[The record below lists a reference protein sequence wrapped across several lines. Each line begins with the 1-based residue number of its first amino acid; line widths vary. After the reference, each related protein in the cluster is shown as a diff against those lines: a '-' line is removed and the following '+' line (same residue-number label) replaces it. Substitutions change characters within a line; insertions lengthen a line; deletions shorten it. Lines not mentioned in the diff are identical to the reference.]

1 MVKPMNPLLELTKQG
16 QSIWLD
22 YIRRSFLTGGGLQR
36 LIESDGVTGV
46 TSNPAIFEKA
56 IDDSADYDDVIRSLL
71 AVDPRMEAKALYDR
85 LSLED
90 VRMTADMLRPI
101 YDRTGGAD
109 GYVSLEPPPQSTRN
123 VLGTIEEAHRLR
135 KAVGRPNLM
144 IKVVATQEGISAVEA
159 LIAEGINVNI
169 TLMFSLRHY
178 EAVANAYIRGLRR
191 CPEPS
196 KVASV
201 ASFFVSRVD
210 TQVDRKLDSNG
221 SPEALALRGKVAIA
235 NAKITYRQF
244 QEIFCGG
251 SFAALRQRGA
261 RVQRPLWASTGSKNP
276 DYSDV
281 LYIEDLIGRDTVST
295 IPPATLDA
303 FREHGRVK
311 GATILDGV
319 PNAEDQLR
327 HLAALGIDLGVI
339 TENLQTDGVIAF
351 ASAYDRVLA
360 ALERKRQSILAR
372 DLRRETA

>member
-1 MVKPMNPLLELTKQG
+1 MNPLLELQKQG

-22 YIRRSFLTGGGLQR
+22 YIRRNLIIGGGLKR
-36 LIESDGVTGV
+36 LIENDGITGV

-56 IDDSADYDDVIRSLL
+56 IDDSTDYDDTLRSLL
-71 AVDPRMEAKALYDR
+71 AVDPHLDAKALYDR

-90 VRMTADMLRPI
+90 VRMTADILRPI
-101 YDRTGGAD
+101 YERTGGAD
-109 GYVSLEPPPQSTRN
+109 GYVSLEPPPQSTRD

-178 EAVANAYIRGLRR
+178 EAVASAYIRGLRR
-191 CPEPS
+191 CAEPS

-210 TQVDRKLDSNG
+210 TQVDRKLG
-221 SPEALALRGKVAIA
+221 SKGSAEAVALRGKAAIA
-235 NAKITYRQF
+235 NAKMTYSRF
-244 QEIFCGG
+244 REIFYGDA
-251 SFAALRQRGA
+251 FAALRQRGA

-276 DYSDV
+276 DYPDV
-281 LYIEDLIGRDTVST
+281 LYIEELIGPDTVNT

-303 FREHGRVK
+303 FRDHGKVK
-311 GATILDGV
+311 GPTVLHRIPD
-319 PNAEDQLR
+319 AEDVLS
-327 HLAALGIDLGVI
+327 HLAVLGIDLGVI
-339 TENLQTDGVIAF
+339 TENLQEDGVIAF
-351 ASAYDRVLA
+351 ASAYNRVVASLD
-360 ALERKRQSILAR
+360 RKRQSILVGNLHRKAAK
-372 DLRRETA
+372 LSS